1 MPRDKEMVA
10 ASRSRRP
17 ARASSRRYVRRR
29 RRNSHIS
36 RHRAAAIRAPQPL
49 LDRRRASSRWS
60 QTLNPSSSPSFSRF
74 SLESMGFAAS
84 RITCFLL
91 IRLVVL
97 VSPLLE
103 SSCPVASRAAGLAR
117 RRSPVAVPPT
127 PPPQPRHPQVAAP
140 PRPPNLT
147 GRSDAASWEHEEA
160 EGPCLPS
167 CPVRMNHAGH
177 IMVLRVQQQR

>member
-10 ASRSRRP
+10 ASRSRRQT
-17 ARASSRRYVRRR
+17 RASSRRYVRRR

-36 RHRAAAIRAPQPL
+36 RHRAPQPL
-49 LDRRRASSRWS
+49 SDRRRASSCWS

-74 SLESMGFAAS
+74 SLESMGFADS

-117 RRSPVAVPPT
+117 RRNPVAVPPT
-127 PPPQPRHPQVAAP
+127 PPPQPRHPQMAAP
-140 PRPPNLT
+140 PRPLNPT

-160 EGPCLPS
+160 EGPCLPNCS
-167 CPVRMNHAGH
+167 VCMNHAGH